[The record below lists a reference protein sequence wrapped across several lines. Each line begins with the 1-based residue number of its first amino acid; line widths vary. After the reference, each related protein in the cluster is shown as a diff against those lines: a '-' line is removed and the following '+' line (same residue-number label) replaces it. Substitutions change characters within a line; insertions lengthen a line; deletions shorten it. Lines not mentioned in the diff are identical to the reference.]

1 MRILVIS
8 NLPPYV
14 LGGAEN
20 QVFRLV
26 CAWQGAGAQVEVAG
40 HRLPNG
46 SVRTANRDLPTHR
59 IFVVNRLGRLGRSI
73 SYFLS
78 LACLLLRHSGHFDI
92 IYCRGLADGALSIC
106 LLKSLGLL
114 NVPLVACP
122 INAKGAGDVSFIKSI
137 PGWRWLVRMLNRHCN
152 GINII
157 APAIEPDLASVG
169 ITAPAIARIP
179 NGIALS
185 APVKRSSVS
194 ATRQL
199 IWTGRL
205 SKQKGLVVMMRA
217 LACVRASGRDFH
229 LQLIGDGPE
238 RLALERLSS
247 ELGIADRIEFIGAI
261 DREQIRAR
269 LHAADV
275 FLLPSIYEGMSNSA
289 LEAMEAGLPVLLT
302 RCGGIDTYV
311 DEALGWV
318 CPPDDEC
325 ALSQS
330 LCAAL
335 DAEDG
340 ELLARGA
347 CARALVERRFAIEDV
362 AAANLA
368 FFARILL
375 PAGE

>member
-26 CAWQGAGAQVEVAG
+26 CAWLGAGAQVEVAG

-46 SVRTANRDLPTHR
+46 SIRAADRDLRIHR

-78 LACLLLRHSGHFDI
+78 LTSLLLRQSGCFDI

-106 LLKSLGLL
+106 LLKSLGLIGI
-114 NVPLVACP
+114 PLVVCP
-122 INAKGAGDVSFIKSI
+122 INAKGAGDVSFVKSI
-137 PGWRWLVRMLNRHCN
+137 PGWKWLVRMINRHCN

-157 APAIEPDLASVG
+157 APAIEPDLASAG

-179 NGIALS
+179 NGIPLS
-185 APVKRSSVS
+185 SPVKRSSVS

-205 SKQKGLVVMMRA
+205 SKQKGLDVMMRA
-217 LACVRASGRDFH
+217 LACVRVSGRDFH
-229 LQLIGDGPE
+229 LQLIGDGPDQE
-238 RLALERLSS
+238 ALETLCA
-247 ELGIADRIEFIGAI
+247 ELGLSERVEFVGAV

-275 FLLPSIYEGMSNSA
+275 FLLPSLYEGMSNSA
-289 LEAMEAGLPVLLT
+289 LEAMDAGLPVLLT

-311 DEALGWV
+311 DEMLGWV
-318 CPPDDEC
+318 CPPGDQTQ
-325 ALSQS
+325 LYLS

-335 DAEDG
+335 DAGDED
-340 ELLARGA
+340 LLAKGA
-347 CARALVERRFAIEDV
+347 RTRALVESRFEITDV
-362 AAANLA
+362 AASNLA
-368 FFARILL
+368 FFARILR
-375 PAGE
+375 ADGE